1 MHTQGRARAQ
11 NQTLE
16 TGPPGSLGT
25 HQRGGSLNIQDL
37 YQKRSISGSSQ
48 QGLKGRNQ
56 QGRNV
61 TYYSN
66 KNTGGAP
73 QHFQNFNGQ
82 IDHSLPAHHN
92 NYVQHSQI
100 NSPNGVAAA
109 GNGAAGSGTVESGR
123 HGAGQGNNNNIFVPG
138 TMRFANMNRGGKGM
152 NDSVISNTN

>member
-1 MHTQGRARAQ
+1 
-11 NQTLE
+11 
-16 TGPPGSLGT
+16 
-25 HQRGGSLNIQDL
+25 
-37 YQKRSISGSSQ
+37 
-48 QGLKGRNQ
+48 
-56 QGRNV
+56 V

-92 NYVQHSQI
+92 NYVQHGSVM

-109 GNGAAGSGTVESGR
+109 NNAVAGSGGNGDTSR
-123 HGAGQGNNNNIFVPG
+123 HGGGQGQNNNIFVPG

-152 NDSVISNTN
+152 NDSVISNQNQNSLTA